1 MKNEPYKYDPKV
13 VQAFFDHDYVDRG
26 MLKWQGYYLSDH
38 TSALKK
44 EAAVKHEQ
52 HLAKPQ
58 QSAVTITTIL
68 AQAFVK
74 RQQVSIQCLSHRS
87 DGQLM
92 ADITGTVLGYQ
103 ENDVY
108 LSHDQ
113 HVAIN
118 EIRHVEIL
126 LQHK

>member
-44 EAAVKHEQ
+44 EAAIKHEH

-58 QSAVTITTIL
+58 QSTMTITKIL
-68 AQAFVK
+68 AQAFTK
-74 RQQVSIQCLSHRS
+74 HQHVSIQCLSHRS

-92 ADITGTVLGYQ
+92 ADITGAVLGYQ
-103 ENDVY
+103 ENNVY
-108 LSHDQ
+108 LSHKQ
-113 HVAIN
+113 SVAIS
-118 EIRHVEIL
+118 EIRHIEIL
-126 LQHK
+126 PRDE